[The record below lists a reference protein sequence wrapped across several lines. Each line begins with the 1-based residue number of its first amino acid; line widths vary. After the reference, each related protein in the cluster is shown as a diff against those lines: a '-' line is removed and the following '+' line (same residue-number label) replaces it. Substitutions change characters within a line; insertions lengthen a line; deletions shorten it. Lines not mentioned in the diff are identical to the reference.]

1 MTEVDR
7 RLRVHANG
15 DASLRLTAR
24 ERQVLYLVSQGQ
36 SNVMIGHWLGV
47 TEDTV
52 KTHVRHMMR
61 KLDAQAR
68 AHLVRRGFELDLLQ
82 LEVAMQ
88 DDKLVSRKATTGS
101 IRRALTVLGWTPPP
115 RETNVEDVT

>member
-1 MTEVDR
+1 MT
-7 RLRVHANG
+7 A
-15 DASLRLTAR
+15 LTQR
-24 ERQVLYLVSQGQ
+24 QKQVLQLMAGGLSNAAIGQ
-36 SNVMIGHWLGV
+36 RLGV